1 MIGHH
6 SIKSILVDLI
16 RWNRQLF
23 LSHCLSSL
31 TDTTKA
37 DNIFVD
43 VPEAFSLD
51 TLAGISQS
59 LVIEMIEESRIFL
72 QLINILLYHNRP
84 DYILFTISKK
94 LLYDYSWLLFY
105 MDKVYSSF
113 VTVSPEIIFCSLIT
127 RHFDLDMPENLFIF
141 FKTKLIN
148 KHRNVAML
156 SNSNSFLS
164 NFEFVIHKFY
174 GMHNMSAIFSEYVFR

>member
-6 SIKSILVDLI
+6 SIKSILVGLI

-43 VPEAFSLD
+43 VPETFSLD

-72 QLINILLYHNRP
+72 QLINISLHHNRP
-84 DYILFTISKK
+84 DYILFTISEK
-94 LLYDYSWLLFY
+94 LLYDSSWLLFN
-105 MDKVYSSF
+105 MDKVHSSF

-127 RHFDLDMPENLFIF
+127 RHFDLDMPENLFMF
-141 FKTKLIN
+141 FKTKLVN
-148 KHRNVAML
+148 EHRNVAML
-156 SNSNSFLS
+156 SNSNNLLS
-164 NFEFVIHKFY
+164 HFEFVIHKFY
-174 GMHNMSAIFSEYVFR
+174 DIHNMPAIFSEHGF